1 MSTQHGMS
9 RGVAVKQLKMDYLLE
24 TNKYDTCIYV
34 NTQQE
39 QPSPPYIECTYD
51 YMVFLLLLCLCHALC
66 TIFLIGS
73 KPGGGAL
80 RRLMAT
86 IELSHRCMNTTHVV
100 EIMVLIELSM
110 VSLLSNEPSYL
121 DFLFI
126 NFSG

>member
-1 MSTQHGMS
+1 MSTQHGTS

-100 EIMVLIELSM
+100 EIMV
-110 VSLLSNEPSYL
+110 
-121 DFLFI
+121 
-126 NFSG
+126 